1 MEQLYLKNT
10 NNEGLIYIKIN
21 PVYSS
26 EDEFIFE
33 GLEITTEKGG
43 WEMEE
48 CELSRED
55 LEKMYDEGF
64 ITIDQDEYEKIFAI
78 GRLNRKKQT
87 N

>member
-1 MEQLYLKNT
+1 MERLYLKNT
-10 NNEGLIYIKIN
+10 HKKGLVYLKIN

-26 EDEFIFE
+26 DDEFIFE
-33 GLEITTEKGG
+33 GLEISTEEGS

-48 CELSRED
+48 YELSRED

-64 ITIDQDEYEKIFAI
+64 ITIDEDEYEKIFAI